1 MSFALPPL
9 TPASAVSEGIVPHTT
24 SRGVAFVQLYQRLGL
39 LGEYMYAPFEKNY
52 DTNPGTEFTREHW
65 ALPLVAVTL
74 YMAAIFFGKKYM
86 ASRERMDL
94 RYKLAAWN
102 CFLCLFSFAG
112 ALRTV
117 PEVLYRLG
125 SQELT
130 STICQDPSESWGVGA
145 TGLWV
150 QLFIFSKFPELI
162 DTYFIVARKRPLL
175 FLHWYHH
182 VTVLLYCWHSYATEA
197 SQALYF
203 VAMNYSVHAIMYG
216 YYCLMALK
224 IPSGIPPVLIT
235 AAQIS
240 QMVVGVAV
248 QLVASYQYFYP
259 TEGSSCNVN
268 GANIFWGGLM
278 YASYFGLF
286 TKFAVERY
294 LAKPQKKVV

>member
-1 MSFALPPL
+1 
-9 TPASAVSEGIVPHTT
+9 V
-24 SRGVAFVQLYQRLGL
+24 
-39 LGEYMYAPFEKNY
+39 
-52 DTNPGTEFTREHW
+52 
-65 ALPLVAVTL
+65 
-74 YMAAIFFGKKYM
+74 
-86 ASRERMDL
+86 
-94 RYKLAAWN
+94 LA
-102 CFLCLFSFAG
+102 
-112 ALRTV
+112 
-117 PEVLYRLG
+117 
-125 SQELT
+125 
-130 STICQDPSESWGVGA
+130 
-145 TGLWV
+145 
-150 QLFIFSKFPELI
+150 
-162 DTYFIVARKRPLL
+162 
-175 FLHWYHH
+175 
-182 VTVLLYCWHSYATEA
+182 YCWHSYATEA